1 MRLLYPSLLFT
12 SLYLVL
18 FYLYEVSSQTS
29 LLPLTTNQV
38 FNFENPP
45 MVKNARFPRV
55 LYDAAADFEL

>member
-18 FYLYEVSSQTS
+18 FYLDEVSCQTS
-29 LLPLTTNQV
+29 LLPVTTNQV

-45 MVKNARFPRV
+45 MFKNARFPRV